1 MRIPRSPIEVSLR
14 AALLVSA
21 LVVLG
26 EAGHIVLEQLNLD
39 LQHHLFHI
47 LFPLAAFL
55 IFGAFV
61 ARDVR
66 AHGWPTF
73 SWRLAPEPMRTDAPK
88 QPGYRASSAVSS
100 SRMSFRGFR
109 IR

>member
-1 MRIPRSPIEVSLR
+1 MRAHRSATEMTLR
-14 AALLVSA
+14 AALLVTA

-26 EAGHIVLEQLNLD
+26 EAGHIVLDQLNLD

-47 LFPLAAFL
+47 LFPVAASL

-73 SWRLAPEPMRTDAPK
+73 SWRL
-88 QPGYRASSAVSS
+88 
-100 SRMSFRGFR
+100 
-109 IR
+109 

>member
-1 MRIPRSPIEVSLR
+1 MRVHRSAIDVTLR

-26 EAGHIVLEQLNLD
+26 ETGHIVLEQFELD
-39 LQHHLFHI
+39 LGHHLFHI
-47 LFPLAAFL
+47 LFPLVAFA
-55 IFGAFV
+55 IFAAFV

-73 SWRLAPEPMRTDAPK
+73 SWRLAPEATRTTE
-88 QPGYRASSAVSS
+88 RE
-100 SRMSFRGFR
+100 R
-109 IR
+109 